1 MVLVVTP
8 GWDDVTGELRRFERA
23 TVAEPWRPVGERG
36 RIVVG
41 KNGTAWDPATTPVVA
56 GPAKAEGD
64 GRAPAGVF
72 GLGRAF
78 GFAPAPEASWLKL
91 PYLPLVE
98 GIECVDDASS
108 AFYNQIVDRRQVR
121 APDWAS
127 SEKMR
132 EIGEPYRWGVVID
145 YNTRAVAQRGS
156 CVFLHIGGDGGR
168 GTAGCT
174 AMPEHDLQTVMGW
187 LDPMAAPVLVQ
198 LPRAAYDRLRSEW
211 SLP

>member
-1 MVLVVTP
+1 V
-8 GWDDVTGELRRFERA
+8 DDVTGELRRFERA

-41 KNGTAWDPATTPVVA
+41 KNGTAWDPATHRLSLARPRQ
-56 GPAKAEGD
+56 KAMAARPPGC
-64 GRAPAGVF
+64 RPWARFRVC
-72 GLGRAF
+72 
-78 GFAPAPEASWLKL
+78 PAPEASWLKL